1 MKAIRITTIL
11 LLLIVAAN
19 ALVAGYL
26 FIVDPS
32 GVKLNIPLSTLSHS
46 PFNNFLIPG
55 IILFTMNGVLNL
67 VAAVA
72 TILKLKIHPSLV
84 VWQGIILIGWVVIQ
98 IIFLQN
104 FNFLHLIMIL
114 IGLTLFVFGN
124 RLNV

>member
-1 MKAIRITTIL
+1 MKVIRITTIL
-11 LLLIVAAN
+11 LLLVVAAN

-72 TILKLKIHPSLV
+72 IILKLKIHPLLV

-98 IIFLQN
+98 IILLQN
-104 FNFLHLIMIL
+104 FNFLHLIMII